1 MWKLSS
7 ENKKCNL
14 KSEAALNS
22 VRRTKKSDCDL
33 NPSERGSKHGS
44 KKYNCQRISFL
55 SQHICSSY
63 FLLDIFLVFCYL
75 LEISNLASF
84 LSRFLDN
91 ISRLLLLS
99 TFELENK
106 FRRNLCRWKR
116 IYGQHFSQKVSWN
129 KWEMIN
135 SWLTNMYSWKV
146 RPKGG
151 KMIGLRIRIK
161 SQQKSPSLTRF
172 FSG

>member
-63 FLLDIFLVFCYL
+63 FLLDIFLVFLYL

-84 LSRFLDN
+84 FYPGSLT
-91 ISRLLLLS
+91 IYQGYCYCQLL
-99 TFELENK
+99 N
-106 FRRNLCRWKR
+106 WK
-116 IYGQHFSQKVSWN
+116 
-129 KWEMIN
+129 IN
-135 SWLTNMYSWKV
+135 SDETFA
-146 RPKGG
+146 GG
-151 KMIGLRIRIK
+151 KGFMGNTFPKKFLETNERWLILDWPTCILGKLDPREGRW
-161 SQQKSPSLTRF
+161 
-172 FSG
+172 